1 MSLYVLHEKIYVTQ
15 EGTKMGLLKNW
26 KIHLLCLLITLLA
39 EGIGIIKFGIVVFLP
54 LLYSLVIGLIISIP
68 KLKIVTE
75 EQMEAATDY
84 LNISIMLLMTK
95 IGLGIGPNLHII
107 TSSGWALILQEL
119 GHLLGTIICGLPV
132 ALLVGMR
139 REAIGAC
146 YSIDRE
152 ANVAIIIDRYG
163 FHSPE
168 GRGVMGMYICGTL
181 FGAMWISILSGIISQ
196 LNVFH
201 PLALAM
207 GAGIGSA
214 SMMAAATGSIVAVH
228 PEFEKEIMSIA
239 GAANLLTSVVGVY
252 FSLFVSLPLMERLYT
267 FCARKLKHTHHEM
280 NGSKSTNA
288 SAAPNTATHTSN
300 NTVYEPQTGEPAKTA
315 TPELSFNQKCI
326 KFFVVALIAAIITSI
341 GNILDGKHLFS
352 DSLQGCLILAGIS
365 FLGAVISYLPG
376 FKKLP
381 MVFWVS
387 ILGVILSIPGVPGA
401 LWFTK
406 ETAEVTFLATT
417 TPVLAYAG
425 LSLGKDL
432 GAFKQL
438 SWRIV
443 PVALAVA
450 TGTFICAT
458 LVAEVVLH
466 WEGLF

>member
-1 MSLYVLHEKIYVTQ
+1 
-15 EGTKMGLLKNW
+15 MGLLKNW

-68 KLKIVTE
+68 KLKIMSE

-107 TSSGWALILQEL
+107 MNSGWALLMQEL
-119 GHLLGTIICGLPV
+119 GHLLGTIICGLPI

-196 LNVFH
+196 LNWFH

-267 FCARKLKHTHHEM
+267 FCANKLKHSSHEM
-280 NGSKSTNA
+280 GGTNQATTAASTANKTAESK
-288 SAAPNTATHTSN
+288 
-300 NTVYEPQTGEPAKTA
+300 VYEPNAGSAKPAA
-315 TPELSFNQKCI
+315 PALSFSQKCI

-341 GNILDGKHLFS
+341 GNILDGKHIFS
-352 DSLQGCLILAGIS
+352 DSLQGCLILAGIA

-387 ILGVILSIPGVPGA
+387 ILGVIFSIPGVPGA
-401 LWFTK
+401 LWFTQ

-458 LVAEVVLH
+458 IVAQIVLH
-466 WEGLF
+466 WEGML